1 VTKHGKTLTVAGHP
15 RALVG
20 FRGATDVPEIS
31 AIFVRKHVEQAQNLP
46 DKAALY
52 ASVGL
57 TAETARDPDAGISTA
72 DYFSLLETI
81 AESEWPDLR
90 FHMRVCAGMRCEE
103 FGAVG
108 LAIKS
113 APTLRHGF
121 ERMHRYARLY
131 NTSSAF
137 AVEDKGDIYCW
148 THRRPLPDRLGNH
161 LSNEA
166 ALATFLTLCREASG
180 PGLKPVRLQFAH
192 QPVGNTAALTE
203 HFGIEPIFGE
213 TIDGM
218 QFAVEDVDR
227 ANPLGDHGIWKFF
240 SDHLES
246 TLPPMETELD
256 RLAAQVIDEVAGLL
270 SGGVPQLAEV
280 AGRLG
285 LGPRT
290 LQRRLSEGGRS
301 YQELVAEAR
310 RRLARRLL
318 RQSDY
323 SLAEIAFLTGFSEQ
337 SAFTRAFKQREGV
350 TPRAYRQSV
359 VSPTVVG

>member
-1 VTKHGKTLTVAGHP
+1 
-15 RALVG
+15 
-20 FRGATDVPEIS
+20 VPDIS
-31 AIFVRKHVEQAQNLP
+31 AIFVRKQVEAADALP

-57 TAETARDPDAGISTA
+57 TEETARDPGAKISSA

-81 AESEWPDLR
+81 AKSEWPDLR

-121 ERMHRYARLY
+121 ARMHRYARLY

-137 AVEDKGDIYCW
+137 AVEDKGTVYCW

-166 ALATFLTLCREASG
+166 ALATFLTLCREASR
-180 PGLKPVRLQFAH
+180 PDLAPVRLQFAH
-192 QPVGNTAALTE
+192 RRGGDTSALAE
-203 HFGIEPIFGE
+203 HFGIEPVFGAD
-213 TIDGM
+213 IDGM

-227 ANPLGDHGIWKFF
+227 PSPIGDLAIWKFF

-246 TLPPMETELD
+246 TLPPMETEAD
-256 RLAAQVIDEVAGLL
+256 RLAAQVIEEVAALL

-280 AGRLG
+280 AARLG
-285 LGPRT
+285 LGTRT
-290 LQRRLSEGGRS
+290 LQRRLSDGGKS

-310 RRLARRLL
+310 RRLARKLL

-337 SAFTRAFKQREGV
+337 SAFTRAFKRREGM
-350 TPRAYRQSV
+350 TPGAFRQSIL
-359 VSPTVVG
+359 SPAHAG

>member
-1 VTKHGKTLTVAGHP
+1 M
-15 RALVG
+15 
-20 FRGATDVPEIS
+20 PEIS
-31 AIFVRKHVEQAQNLP
+31 AIFVRKHVNEAHCLP

-52 ASVGL
+52 ALVGL
-57 TAETARDPDAGISTA
+57 TEDTAKAPDAGISSA
-72 DYFSLLETI
+72 DYFKLLETI

-137 AVEDKGDIYCW
+137 AVEDKGSVYCW
-148 THRRPLPDRLGNH
+148 THRRPQPDRLGNH

-180 PGLKPVRLQFAH
+180 PGLTPVRLQFAH
-192 QPVGNTAALTE
+192 QPAGDTAALVR
-203 HFGIEPIFGE
+203 HFGVEPIFGQDM
-213 TIDGM
+213 DGM

-227 ANPLGDHGIWKFF
+227 RNTLGDHGIWRFL

-280 AGRLG
+280 ASRLG
-285 LGPRT
+285 LGTRT
-290 LQRRLSEGGRS
+290 LQRRLSDGGKS
-301 YQELVAEAR
+301 YQALVAEAR
-310 RRLARRLL
+310 RRLARKLL

-337 SAFTRAFKQREGV
+337 SAFTRAFKRREGV
-350 TPRAYRQSV
+350 TPRAFRQSTL
-359 VSPTVVG
+359 SPTQVG

>member
-1 VTKHGKTLTVAGHP
+1 M
-15 RALVG
+15 
-20 FRGATDVPEIS
+20 PEIS
-31 AIFVRKHVEQAQNLP
+31 AIFVRKHVEEAHALP

-57 TAETARDPDAGISTA
+57 TEETARAPGAGISSA
-72 DYFSLLETI
+72 DYFALLETI
-81 AESEWPDLR
+81 AASEWPDLR

-121 ERMHRYARLY
+121 ERMHRYVRLY

-137 AVEDKGDIYCW
+137 AVEDKGTVYCW

-180 PGLKPVRLQFAH
+180 PDLTPVRLQFAH
-192 QPVGNTAALTE
+192 RRAGNTDALAE
-203 HFGIEPIFGE
+203 HFGIEPVFGAGL
-213 TIDGM
+213 DGM
-218 QFAVEDVDR
+218 QFALEDVDR
-227 ANPLGDHGIWKFF
+227 ANPLGDPGIWKFF
-240 SDHLES
+240 SEHLDS
-246 TLPPMETELD
+246 TLPPMETEVD

-280 AGRLG
+280 AARLG
-285 LGPRT
+285 LGTRT
-290 LQRRLSEGGRS
+290 LQRRLSEGGKS
-301 YQELVAEAR
+301 YQDLVAEAR
-310 RRLARRLL
+310 RRLARKLL

-337 SAFTRAFKQREGV
+337 SAFTRAFKRREGV
-350 TPRAYRQSV
+350 TPRTFRQSV
-359 VSPTVVG
+359 LSPTLAG